1 MSEGAEPNFLCLTI
15 QTISASGRCE
25 NSKGKINPFRFCFSR
40 DGHPV
45 RLLIEET
52 LQSPAMTQISFSE
65 EGQEIYGKA
74 R

>member
-1 MSEGAEPNFLCLTI
+1 MSEEAEPIFLHQTI
-15 QTISASGRCE
+15 QTIPASRRCE
-25 NSKGKINPFRFCFSR
+25 NSTGKINPFRFFSR
-40 DGHPV
+40 DGHPG